1 MKNLSWIK
9 PRVLFFSLLQILIVS
24 TLHGQDHE
32 EVTPHEHENESEHS
46 RHSISIMIGHTHI
59 PKGFKGAN
67 NNEALIVPSWGLN
80 YVFHINEKWAIGWL
94 NDVEIAT
101 YVIQEE
107 DGNIV
112 ERERPVI
119 TSLVG
124 IFRPI
129 KYIGLLAGFGREF
142 EKHHS
147 YWIFRTGVEM
157 EFELNE
163 SWAIIP
169 SLTYDLK
176 EAIYDSWAIG
186 LAVAKRF

>member
-1 MKNLSWIK
+1 MNLLLIK
-9 PRVLFFSLLQILIVS
+9 SRVFFYTLLQVLIVS

-32 EVTPHEHENESEHS
+32 EVATHEHENESEHS

-59 PKGFKGAN
+59 PKGFHGAEN
-67 NNEALIVPSWGLN
+67 SEALVVPSWGLN
-80 YVFHINEKWAIGWL
+80 YVFHFNEKWAIGWL

-101 YVIQEE
+101 YVIQEP
-107 DGNIV
+107 DGDIIK
-112 ERERPVI
+112 RERPVI

-124 IFRPI
+124 IFRPN

-157 EFELNE
+157 EFEINE
-163 SWAIIP
+163 SWAILP

-176 EAIYDSWAIG
+176 EEIYDSWAIG